1 MLWLLTLKF
10 LLDMLY
16 LPNDD
21 MFVNKFVYCEVPTK
35 AQIFARTGQRAV
47 SASGAYTQDK
57 SYQFGKTPTQ
67 SANEFLRDAEAYEA
81 TSSESELKPKSD

>member
-1 MLWLLTLKF
+1 
-10 LLDMLY
+10 MLY

-21 MFVNKFVYCEVPTK
+21 MFINKFVHVEVPTK

-57 SYQFGKTPTQ
+57 AYQFGKSNTQ
-67 SANEFLRDAEAYEA
+67 SAMEFISDAENFE
-81 TSSESELKPKSD
+81 TPKDDKE

>member
-1 MLWLLTLKF
+1 MILKF

-21 MFVNKFVYCEVPTK
+21 MFINKFVYCDVPTK

-67 SANEFLRDAEAYEA
+67 SATEFLRDVETYESP
-81 TSSESELKPKSD
+81 SSVSETKSE